1 MNDFLIG
8 FGALWVVICAY
19 AILAYNIKASDSDS
33 FHAPACEPPSWTD
46 HERAVPDYVLSASW
60 DPYPR
65 AERGHSRQRL
75 QRCAKRS
82 PAHSRY
88 SRR

>member
-1 MNDFLIG
+1 MNDFLIA

-19 AILAYNIKASDSDS
+19 AILAYNIKASD
-33 FHAPACEPPSWTD
+33 PAHTPASEPPSWFD
-46 HERAVPDYVLSASW
+46 RERALPDCVLSASW

-65 AERGHSRQRL
+65 AERAYSRQRL
-75 QRCAKRS
+75 RRCAKRS